1 MFKCPISYVD
11 KPISTMTLPFVP
23 LEQFIDISFPS
34 FVAIGRPLDSI
45 SSSKSMIGM

>member
-1 MFKCPISYVD
+1 MKCPISYVD

-23 LEQFIDISFPS
+23 LEQFIDVSSPS
-34 FVAIGRPLDSI
+34 FVAIGRPFDSI